1 MKHLQAEKDI
11 FFVLMSNG
19 AILGGHSGGAV
30 LHTGTTAPPLPRGKA
45 QPDSTA
51 AVCGCTCSHSTAH
64 YLGSQTCA
72 ACPGT
77 PMPAETSSTAP

>member
-11 FFVLMSNG
+11 FSVLMSNG
-19 AILGGHSGGAV
+19 AILGGHSGGAA
-30 LHTGTTAPPLPRGKA
+30 LHTGTTAPPPPRGKA

-51 AVCGCTCSHSTAH
+51 AVRGCTCSHPAAH
-64 YLGSQTCA
+64 CLGSQTCA

-77 PMPAETSSTAP
+77 PVPAETSSIAP